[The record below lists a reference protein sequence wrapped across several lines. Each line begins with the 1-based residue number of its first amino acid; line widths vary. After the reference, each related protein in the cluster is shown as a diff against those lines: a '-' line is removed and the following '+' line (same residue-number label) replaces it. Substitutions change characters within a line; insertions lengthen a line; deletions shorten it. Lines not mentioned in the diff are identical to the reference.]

1 MKRRSV
7 FWDAVLHGST
17 EKENAFKQ
25 PEWREVC
32 LSNVKYLQSFT
43 CVCDC
48 DESPRSSLND
58 SLADMNVHI
67 ELLKADL
74 NSVFQSYYL

>member
-1 MKRRSV
+1 MY
-7 FWDAVLHGST
+7 
-17 EKENAFKQ
+17 
-25 PEWREVC
+25 

-43 CVCDC
+43 CVCNC

-58 SLADMNVHI
+58 SHADMNVHL
-67 ELLKADL
+67 ELLKADFYIVVL

>member
-32 LSNVKYLQSFT
+32 LSNVKYFKVSPV
-43 CVCDC
+43 CVTVM
-48 DESPRSSLND
+48 SRLGQ
-58 SLADMNVHI
+58 V
-67 ELLKADL
+67 
-74 NSVFQSYYL
+74 